1 MKVKEQRMKEL
12 AESDESSECNES
24 WYSSQGDDNEELA
37 TPLEQLDLVSS
48 MSDLKPGDYIL
59 VKFESKNKR
68 KITYRYVATVQ
79 QLIDETNV
87 EIQCFESV
95 DDENT
100 EYTYSN

>member
-1 MKVKEQRMKEL
+1 
-12 AESDESSECNES
+12 
-24 WYSSQGDDNEELA
+24 
-37 TPLEQLDLVSS
+37 

-87 EIQCFESV
+87 EIQCFECV
-95 DDENT
+95 DDQNT
-100 EYTYSN
+100 ENIPIENYISAIELCDIIGKLPYPELKKVVDNLNRYFLELLIFLKNSKTE